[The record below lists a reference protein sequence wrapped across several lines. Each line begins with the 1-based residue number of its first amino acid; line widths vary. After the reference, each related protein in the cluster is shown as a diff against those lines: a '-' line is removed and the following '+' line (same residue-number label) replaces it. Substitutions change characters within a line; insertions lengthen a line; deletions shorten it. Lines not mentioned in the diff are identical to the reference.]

1 MEDITEILIELLD
14 EIREL
19 RRSLERLELLLNKL
33 LSENRITRRK
43 TKPHVR
49 REISLYHM
57 AHAPIAPRIQILP
70 PRLIS
75 TIERAPASLPMLFS
89 LIEDALISR
98 LPEAEIAP
106 EELEEIEKSFSEMKK
121 GNFLTFEELK
131 ESL

>member
-1 MEDITEILIELLD
+1 MEDVTEILIELLD

-19 RRSLERLELLLNKL
+19 RGSLERLESILNGL
-33 LSENRITRRK
+33 LSKSRVIRTIKRK

-49 REISLYHM
+49 REIKL
-57 AHAPIAPRIQILP
+57 HAPLIPRIQILP
-70 PRLIS
+70 PRS
-75 TIERAPASLPMLFS
+75 IERAPASLPMLFS
-89 LIEDALISR
+89 LIEDALISQ